1 MPELA
6 AHIHRDQLSTIPA
19 AAAMF
24 GARDFSPDSVIFTP
38 DSNFSHFS
46 SASASVDR
54 SSFASDAYDYDS
66 LASEFSSR
74 LAVSGVGLAGDGAE
88 LELDHLNSWSTG
100 GPHHHRDP
108 NPKKATEATRI
119 SSTKRDNVKAQK
131 DDRHRAN
138 VVNDGEN
145 QLLDSARSSF
155 SLALKEC
162 QDRRSRSEAV
172 AKNADRRRPASF
184 DLNNVLPA
192 SSSPRLEAV
201 KNSPISSTRK
211 LGMFPSPGTPNY
223 RHESV
228 GLMQTGWSS
237 ERVPLHASG
246 NRRQLSGGGLF
257 PYNNGRALPS
267 KWEDAERWIFS
278 PVSGDGLVRTSL
290 RQPHRRPKAKSG
302 PLGPPGVAY
311 YSLYSPTAPVVEG
324 RNFTVGSPFSAGVFG
339 ADGLGGP
346 ANCHGVGFP
355 VRTDPCMA
363 RSVSV
368 HGCSEVVAQTTSS
381 SSQEDKVDC
390 VEDAATDISR
400 VVSRRDMA
408 TQMSPAS
415 SNHSSPSKRLS
426 LMDSTPS
433 ALPIVEVQSFQSPR
447 SEVRDVQVDETVTVT
462 RWSRKHRGSN
472 NHSKGSEIVDWRK
485 KVVGCRSSAWEVSE
499 TSTNF
504 SK

>member
-1 MPELA
+1 
-6 AHIHRDQLSTIPA
+6 
-19 AAAMF
+19 
-24 GARDFSPDSVIFTP
+24 
-38 DSNFSHFS
+38 
-46 SASASVDR
+46 
-54 SSFASDAYDYDS
+54 
-66 LASEFSSR
+66 
-74 LAVSGVGLAGDGAE
+74 
-88 LELDHLNSWSTG
+88 
-100 GPHHHRDP
+100 
-108 NPKKATEATRI
+108 
-119 SSTKRDNVKAQK
+119 
-131 DDRHRAN
+131 
-138 VVNDGEN
+138 
-145 QLLDSARSSF
+145 
-155 SLALKEC
+155 
-162 QDRRSRSEAV
+162 
-172 AKNADRRRPASF
+172 
-184 DLNNVLPA
+184 
-192 SSSPRLEAV
+192 
-201 KNSPISSTRK
+201 
-211 LGMFPSPGTPNY
+211 MFPSPGTPNY

>member
-1 MPELA
+1 
-6 AHIHRDQLSTIPA
+6 
-19 AAAMF
+19 
-24 GARDFSPDSVIFTP
+24 
-38 DSNFSHFS
+38 
-46 SASASVDR
+46 
-54 SSFASDAYDYDS
+54 
-66 LASEFSSR
+66 
-74 LAVSGVGLAGDGAE
+74 
-88 LELDHLNSWSTG
+88 
-100 GPHHHRDP
+100 
-108 NPKKATEATRI
+108 
-119 SSTKRDNVKAQK
+119 
-131 DDRHRAN
+131 
-138 VVNDGEN
+138 
-145 QLLDSARSSF
+145 
-155 SLALKEC
+155 
-162 QDRRSRSEAV
+162 
-172 AKNADRRRPASF
+172 
-184 DLNNVLPA
+184 
-192 SSSPRLEAV
+192 
-201 KNSPISSTRK
+201 
-211 LGMFPSPGTPNY
+211 
-223 RHESV
+223 
-228 GLMQTGWSS
+228 MQTGWSS

-278 PVSGDGLVRTSL
+278 PVSGDGL
-290 RQPHRRPKAKSG
+290 PHRRPKAKSG

-363 RSVSV
+363 RSDLS
-368 HGCSEVVAQTTSS
+368 TTCT
-381 SSQEDKVDC
+381 EDKVDC

-415 SNHSSPSKRLS
+415 SNHSSPSKR
-426 LMDSTPS
+426 
-433 ALPIVEVQSFQSPR
+433 EVQSFQSPR

-504 SK
+504 SKSEREEAKISAWENLQNAKAEAAIRKLEMKLEKKRSSSMKRIMKKLRSAQKRGQGMRSSVVGGNEDCESEKKSGSCQMGVLSGCFTCPAF